1 MRNLYVIFILFYWI
15 DGFAQNASELFSYDE
30 YVNIKKTMFSDYGKC
45 DAEKVLASGKALGVS
60 SYYYK
65 FGDGSSPGYLL
76 KKMKR
81 PGLCM
86 ISISTDVSFVGPNK
100 SPKGKYPDYDVYRS
114 FPKGEAVEEII
125 FMPPMKLRKLCD
137 DNGIPPIRIIF
148 KKKQGRLERVIAFD
162 PDLVDCALGVAE
174 KIK

>member
-1 MRNLYVIFILFYWI
+1 MKHWCGALFFVSWVSC
-15 DGFAQNASELFSYDE
+15 FAQDSTGVFSYDE
-30 YVNIKKTMFSDYGKC
+30 YVNIKKTMFSDGGRC
-45 DAEKVLASGKALGVS
+45 DAEKVLASAKALGVS

-114 FPKGEAVEEII
+114 FPKGEAIEEII
-125 FMPPMKLRKLCD
+125 FMPPMKLRKLCND
-137 DNGIPPIRIIF
+137 DGIPAIRVIF

-162 PDLVDCALGVAE
+162 PDLSDCALGVAE
-174 KIK
+174 KIR